1 MWSPA
6 PSCILAPYQSRWH
19 IMNLIFF
26 QKKPRQGANIY
37 RSLKLCFKKNL
48 WLCFGSGVK
57 LSDNFLELGGE
68 SLLALRSGSCAKMVT
83 SILPFLSRVIDG
95 KWTWTLVN
103 VEWMLN
109 VGDKDFFPIH
119 ESAQGLCILALW
131 TGRQRG
137 TGNHWLFM
145 DPMCGCKVGWVQA
158 PEDEDEAPG
167 DAEVKTWSQLVELPS
182 SKPVCLASQTV
193 TACQHSYLSQH
204 GMLTHDFYY
213 FKMNTDTSI
222 CRSCYLSR
230 RKSSCTWKMP
240 KTCFAHHIQ
249 AQFGQMS
256 GAFAVSSL
264 LTASVPWQSAAL
276 QPCKNHGWGKLVQ
289 ICPGPIWPSIAL
301 FLPATMSLWL
311 HLWLAEHRK
320 DSRKS
325 GHWHGVC
332 VTTPSPIS
340 GCSLHVQVW

>member
-1 MWSPA
+1 
-6 PSCILAPYQSRWH
+6 
-19 IMNLIFF
+19 
-26 QKKPRQGANIY
+26 
-37 RSLKLCFKKNL
+37 
-48 WLCFGSGVK
+48 
-57 LSDNFLELGGE
+57 
-68 SLLALRSGSCAKMVT
+68 MVNEHEH
-83 SILPFLSRVIDG
+83 
-95 KWTWTLVN
+95 W
-103 VEWMLN
+103 WMLN
-109 VGDKDFFPIH
+109 ECWMLGIKIFFPLIQFNPWI
-119 ESAQGLCILALW
+119 SAGFVHPCAMNWQAK
-131 TGRQRG
+131 RP
-137 TGNHWLFM
+137 GNHGLFM

-158 PEDEDEAPG
+158 PEDEDQAPG

-182 SKPVCLASQTV
+182 SKTRVFVCLASQTV
-193 TACQHSYLSQH
+193 TACQHSSLSQH

-222 CRSCYLSR
+222 CTSCYLSR
-230 RKSSCTWKMP
+230 RKSSCIWKMP

-264 LTASVPWQSAAL
+264 LTASVPRQSAAL